1 MGRKGTHRFQ
11 DTDNTPQQ
19 EEKAIRWEKGALSL

>member
-11 DTDNTPQQ
+11 DTNTPQQ